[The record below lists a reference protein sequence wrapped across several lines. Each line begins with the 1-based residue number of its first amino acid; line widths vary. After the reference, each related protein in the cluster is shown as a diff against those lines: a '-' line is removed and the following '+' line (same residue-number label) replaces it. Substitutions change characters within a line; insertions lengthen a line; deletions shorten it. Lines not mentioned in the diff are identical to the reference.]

1 MHGTAVECGLD
12 VVRVNTYHELLS
24 RGMPVDPAAD
34 WLYYCYYYLLLTT
47 YLEVVVGT
55 LLRWL
60 LRRFVLGLRLRWN
73 QVVTRL

>member
-34 WLYYCYYYLLLTT
+34 WLYYCYYYFYLLLTT
-47 YLEVVVGT
+47 YYLP
-55 LLRWL
+55 
-60 LRRFVLGLRLRWN
+60 
-73 QVVTRL
+73 